1 MRYDS
6 ARLADFSDASAV
18 KQHSVFD
25 GPFFL
30 VSMLL
35 LAVGVIMVF
44 SSSYARAWYDPGNVT
59 GGNAAYYFL
68 RQFVFALMGVATML
82 VASRIPMAVYR
93 RYALPF
99 LAFTIVLLMLVPV
112 IGVKANGSRRW
123 LGIGGL
129 TVQPSELAK
138 LAEQIRK
145 ISDAESQE

>member
-6 ARLADFSDASAV
+6 ARLADFSDASAA

-59 GGNAAYYFL
+59 GETPPIISC
-68 RQFVFALMGVATML
+68 V
-82 VASRIPMAVYR
+82 SSC
-93 RYALPF
+93 
-99 LAFTIVLLMLVPV
+99 LLLWV
-112 IGVKANGSRRW
+112 
-123 LGIGGL
+123 
-129 TVQPSELAK
+129 
-138 LAEQIRK
+138 
-145 ISDAESQE
+145 